1 MKLAD
6 IILEQQPTV
15 DVPEIDNLGAQL
27 AKAVEA
33 ELKANQDK
41 IDGDTNEAAG
51 FIGILG
57 LVLLSNT
64 VANMIAKMAKYLAK
78 KFGAEKAVKS
88 AEWWENFTHHNEEAF
103 MTPIKRVV
111 GFFVKDEAKKKS
123 ITKILYAIL
132 IFSMAGS
139 SGMEA
144 VEYLKKTKWAQAAIY
159 GAKAAIKGV
168 EVNNLIKHAVEDLT
182 A

>member
-1 MKLAD
+1 MKL
-6 IILEQQPTV
+6 INILLEQDQT
-15 DVPEIDNLGAQL
+15 DVPEIDNLGAQM

-51 FIGILG
+51 VVGVIGLI
-57 LVLLSNT
+57 LLSNT

-78 KFGAEKAVKS
+78 KFGSEKAVKS
-88 AEWWENFTHHNEEAF
+88 AEWWEHFTHNNEEAF
-103 MTPIKRVV
+103 MAPIKRVV
-111 GFFVKDEAKKKS
+111 GFFIKDEQKKKA
-123 ITKILYAIL
+123 ITKILYALL

-139 SGMEA
+139 SGVEA
-144 VEYLKKTKWAQAAIY
+144 VQYLKKTKWAQGAMY
-159 GAKAAIKGV
+159 GAKALIKGV
-168 EVNNLIKHAVEDLT
+168 EVNNLLQHAAQDLT